1 MVLES
6 SRTLRWDGHIKQTA
20 LFRASKPNGS
30 FQSQLLLH
38 KEFAT
43 YLISVVCIIN
53 KWYFTYMNSPIGVC
67 THLNSKKPFQ
77 WSKSVS
83 I

>member
-1 MVLES
+1 MLG
-6 SRTLRWDGHIKQTA
+6 RTHKT
-20 LFRASKPNGS
+20 NGS

-67 THLNSKKPFQ
+67 THLNSQKPFQ
-77 WSKSVS
+77 
-83 I
+83 